1 MLEPQNL
8 TGEKCLYC
16 HSPSHGEIYCCAACE
31 TLHQQVIPQKV
42 QGQIEQ
48 FKYLD
53 QNNFREQY
61 IHHNQEFPYH
71 FYVEGLHCSSCVHL
85 LEKLPEFYSEILEAR
100 VNYAYSTVSVALSEK
115 ASLAQVAAVIHEL
128 GYVPHLLA
136 PQDDFLIQ
144 YQNENRT
151 SLKRIAVAG
160 ACAGNIMLFVIP
172 VYAGLAGQMGQLFN
186 WISFILYLPILFYSA
201 VPFYKGAWN
210 SLKYR
215 LINVDLPITIAML
228 SSVFFSLYN
237 LIRGDA
243 NIYFDST
250 ASFMFL
256 ILSARYVLKRVQQN
270 YLAPSQI
277 QNLLK
282 ADRFELIDGEQIRVV
297 SHQEIERG
305 QVFRVDREQILPV
318 DAELVKNVC
327 VVNTSLFDG
336 ESLPKTF
343 NPGMTIFAGMQI
355 LTPQCEFRSL
365 SNSHDSRLGI
375 LFKQLDQSAVEKT
388 NFVSLTDKL
397 AQRLIMSVFAIA
409 AAFFFIYSWVDVSVA
424 FNRALALIVL
434 ACPCALAFG
443 SPLTFG
449 LALKKAQRL
458 GILMKSGTV
467 LEKIQKIRHI
477 FFDKTGTLTNGEL
490 TLIHTEPAMLDDET
504 KQIILSLENSSYH
517 PIAFALRSAWKELN
531 MRYPVSESEEL
542 IGKGVRGRMNNDLYE
557 ICALSESIHTE
568 EYAVEVR
575 KNNLM
580 IARLYFNDL
589 LRPESHTA
597 IKELQ
602 NRGLH
607 CYLLSGDKKSRAQQ
621 IALSIGIQE
630 KDCHAELF
638 PEDKLTIL
646 SKYKDTCMIGDG
658 ANDSLALKNA
668 DIGIAVKG
676 SVDLSMQNADVYFT
690 KGGLYPLFELITLA
704 EQTKTTLYRNLTI
717 SLIYNSIGGTL
728 ALLGFINPMM
738 AAILMPISSL
748 IIVLS
753 SLWGFR

>member
-1 MLEPQNL
+1 MLESQSI

-16 HSPSHGEIYCCAACE
+16 HAPSLGEIYCCPACE
-31 TLHQQVIPQKV
+31 TLHLQVVPQKV
-42 QGQIEQ
+42 LGQIDQ

-53 QNNFREQY
+53 QGNFRQHY
-61 IHHNQEFPYH
+61 YHHNQEFPYQ

-85 LEKLPEFYSEILEAR
+85 LEKLPDFYAEIIEAR
-100 VNYAYSTVSVALSEK
+100 VNYAYSTVSLRISEK
-115 ASLAQVAAVIHEL
+115 ASMAQVAAIITEL

-136 PQDDFLIQ
+136 PEDDFLTQ

-160 ACAGNIMLFVIP
+160 ACTGNIMLFVVP
-172 VYAGLAGQMGQLFN
+172 VYAGLAGQLGLIFN
-186 WISFILYLPILFYSA
+186 WMSFLLYLPILLYSA

-215 LINVDLPITIAML
+215 IINVDLPITIAML
-228 SSVFFSLYN
+228 ASVFFSLYN
-237 LIRGDA
+237 LIRGDE

-256 ILSARYVLKRVQQN
+256 ILSARYILKRVQQN

-282 ADRFELIDGEQIRVV
+282 ADRFEVFDGETVRIVN
-297 SHQEIERG
+297 HQELHRG

-318 DAELVKNVC
+318 DVELIKNVC
-327 VVNTSLFDG
+327 VINTALFDG

-343 NPGMTIFAGMQI
+343 NPGMTIFAGMQV
-355 LTPQCEFRSL
+355 LTPNCEFRAL
-365 SNSHDSRLGI
+365 SSAHDSRLGV
-375 LFKQLDQSAVEKT
+375 LLKQLDQSAVEKT
-388 NFVSLTDKL
+388 NFVSLTDSL
-397 AQRLIMSVFAIA
+397 AQKLILSVFVIA
-409 AAFFFIYSWVDVSVA
+409 TLFFMFYSWIDVSIA

-467 LEKIQKIRHI
+467 LEKIQKIRHV

-490 TLIHTEPAMLDDET
+490 TLIHTEPTQLSDET
-504 KQIILSLENSSYH
+504 KQIILSLENKSYH
-517 PIAFALRSAWKELN
+517 PVAFALRSAWKNLTF
-531 MRYPVSESEEL
+531 RYALTETKEI
-542 IGKGVRGRMNNDLYE
+542 IGKGVRGQIENDFYE
-557 ICALSESIHTE
+557 ICAMSESIHNE

-575 KNNLM
+575 KNDKM

-589 LRPESHTA
+589 LRPESLCA
-597 IKELQ
+597 VEALQ
-602 NRGLH
+602 KRRIN
-607 CYLLSGDKKSRAQQ
+607 CYLLSGDKKNRAQQ
-621 IALSIGIQE
+621 IASTIGISE
-630 KDCHAELF
+630 KNCHAELF

-646 SKYKDTCMIGDG
+646 SQFKNTCMIGDG

-690 KGGLYPLFELITLA
+690 KGGLFPLFELITIA
-704 EQTKTTLYRNLTI
+704 EQTKKTLYRNLTI

-753 SLWGFR
+753 SIWGFR